1 MKTKEQIIE
10 QILYA
15 QKKHPKKYKLA
26 HGKVQEEYSKLG
38 KLVDEELAKG
48 NFMTLNTLLGY
59 IESDFTEKG

>member
-1 MKTKEQIIE
+1 MKTKEQMIE

-15 QKKHPKKYKLA
+15 RKKHPEKYKLA
-26 HGKVQEEYSKLG
+26 HNKVQEEYDKLG

-59 IESDFTEKG
+59 IESDF

>member
-15 QKKHPKKYKLA
+15 RKKHPEKYKLA
-26 HGKVQEEYSKLG
+26 HEKVQEEYSTLG
-38 KLVDEELAKG
+38 KVVDEELAKG

>member
-15 QKKHPKKYKLA
+15 QKKHPEKYKLA
-26 HGKVQEEYSKLG
+26 YDKVQEEYSNFG

-59 IESDFTEKG
+59 MRLPL

>member
-1 MKTKEQIIE
+1 VKTKEQMIE

-15 QKKHPKKYKLA
+15 RKKHPKKYELA
-26 HGKVQEEYSKLG
+26 HHKVQEEYDKFG

-59 IESDFTEKG
+59 IESDF

>member
-15 QKKHPKKYKLA
+15 QKKHPDQYKLA
-26 HGKVQEEYSKLG
+26 HEKVQEEYSNFG

-59 IESDFTEKG
+59 IESDFTKKG